1 MSSAPPP
8 TKKICMIPTSGANLK
23 GTPTG
28 LWLEEFAAPYYMFLE
43 AGYEIVVASSAG
55 GPVPI
60 DTGSMQS
67 GFFTAAAQK
76 LMLDASAFDTLS
88 HSIRLDT
95 LSFPGDF
102 DALFIPGGHGAGVDY
117 VNNPTLKAAI
127 ESMYEA
133 HKIVATVC
141 HGPMCLIECVNKAE
155 GGTPLVAGKHVTGF
169 TDSEEAAVQKTDI
182 VPYLIE
188 TKFKEQG
195 ALFERAEDWHSKAVR
210 DGTLITGQN
219 PQSSEA
225 VASLV
230 IEALSA

>member
-1 MSSAPPP
+1 
-8 TKKICMIPTSGANLK
+8 MIPTSGANLK

-28 LWLEEFAAPYYMFLE
+28 LWLEEFAAPYYRFQE

-60 DTGSMQS
+60 DAGSMS
-67 GFFTAAAQK
+67 EGFFTPAAKK
-76 LMLDASAFDTLS
+76 LMLDGSAFDTLS
-88 HSIRLDT
+88 HSIKLDT

-127 ESMYEA
+127 EAMYEA
-133 HKIVATVC
+133 DKVVATVC
-141 HGPMCLIECVNKAE
+141 HGPMCLIECVKAD
-155 GGTPLVAGKHVTGF
+155 GTPLVAGKAVTGF

-188 TKFKEQG
+188 SKFKEQG
-195 ALFERAEDWHSKAVR
+195 GLFERADDWHPKAVM
-210 DGTLITGQN
+210 DGKLITGQN

-225 VASLV
+225 VAELV
-230 IEALSA
+230 VQTLSA

>member
-1 MSSAPPP
+1 
-8 TKKICMIPTSGANLK
+8 MIPTSGAILQ

-60 DTGSMQS
+60 DTGSMQP

-76 LMLDASAFDTLS
+76 LMLDATAFETLS

-141 HGPMCLIECVNKAE
+141 HGPMCLIDCVTTTH
-155 GGTPLVAGKHVTGF
+155 GTTTTTTPLVAGKRVTGF
-169 TDSEEAAVQKTDI
+169 TNAEEEAVQKTHL

-188 TKFKEQG
+188 SKFKEQG
-195 ALFERAEDWHSKAVR
+195 ALFECAEPWHSHAVM

-230 IEALSA
+230 IQALTA